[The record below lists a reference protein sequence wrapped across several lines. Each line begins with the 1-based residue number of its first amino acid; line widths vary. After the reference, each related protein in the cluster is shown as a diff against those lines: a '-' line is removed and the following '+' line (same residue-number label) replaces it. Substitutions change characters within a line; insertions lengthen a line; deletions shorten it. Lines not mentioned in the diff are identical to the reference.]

1 MMIHTDRLILRA
13 FREEDAGDLLEY
25 LSCPK
30 VNCFMDMRLC
40 SLEQARLGAQ
50 KRSQDDEYCF
60 AIVLKETGKV
70 IGEIEAHPE
79 GDDKDTFSPCWMLN
93 EAYQR
98 KGYAFEAAGEN
109 IAHHRD
115 VDKAQAAF
123 LSSPGHRRNVLSS
136 RYTRAGIGIALDGGS
151 IYLTQIFCR

>member
-98 KGYAFEAAGEN
+98 K
-109 IAHHRD
+109 R
-115 VDKAQAAF
+115 
-123 LSSPGHRRNVLSS
+123 LRL
-136 RYTRAGIGIALDGGS
+136 
-151 IYLTQIFCR
+151 